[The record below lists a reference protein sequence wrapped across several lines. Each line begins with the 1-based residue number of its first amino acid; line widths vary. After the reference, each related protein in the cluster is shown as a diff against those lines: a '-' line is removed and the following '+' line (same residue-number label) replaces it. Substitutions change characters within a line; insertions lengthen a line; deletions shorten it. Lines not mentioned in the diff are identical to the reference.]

1 MGETT
6 KLANLIDPEVIA
18 AYIDTK
24 LINKIVFAP
33 LATVDT
39 TLVGNPGD
47 MLKYPAYAYVGAA
60 SDLTEGSA
68 ISTVSLNA
76 STVSVRIKEAGLGI
90 EITDTAILS
99 AFGDPQEE
107 IASQLLKA
115 MADKVD
121 IDFLATLGN
130 IDSTMTV
137 SGVSTVLDISNALEK
152 FGEDID
158 GQKALV
164 VPPAIYT
171 MIRNTKDWAPASEF
185 AADALVR
192 GAVGQIFGCDIMV
205 SNRLTTSG
213 NSYVVK
219 PGALR
224 LVLKRDTLLEAD
236 RDILRRVNVFTSTKH
251 YATYLM
257 GGRHYMGMLMHHT
270 WLEQQEKK
278 AEKPQKP
285 VEEAKEK
292 SVKEEEPKRKTSR
305 RKQ

>member
-1 MGETT
+1 MGDTT

-47 MLKYPAYAYVGAA
+47 MLKYPAYAYIGAA

-76 STVSVRIKEAGLGI
+76 STVSVRIKEAGLGV

-121 IDFLATLGN
+121 IDFLTTLGN
-130 IDSTMTV
+130 IASTMTV

-158 GQKALV
+158 GQKALL
-164 VPPAIYT
+164 VPPAVYT
-171 MIRNTKDWAPASEF
+171 MIRNTKDWSPASEF
-185 AADALVR
+185 AANALVR

-205 SNRLTTSG
+205 SNRLMASG
-213 NSYVVK
+213 NSYIVK

-251 YATYLM
+251 YATYLYNAA
-257 GGRHYMGMLMHHT
+257 GAIKLT
-270 WLEQQEKK
+270 
-278 AEKPQKP
+278 
-285 VEEAKEK
+285 
-292 SVKEEEPKRKTSR
+292 T
-305 RKQ
+305 